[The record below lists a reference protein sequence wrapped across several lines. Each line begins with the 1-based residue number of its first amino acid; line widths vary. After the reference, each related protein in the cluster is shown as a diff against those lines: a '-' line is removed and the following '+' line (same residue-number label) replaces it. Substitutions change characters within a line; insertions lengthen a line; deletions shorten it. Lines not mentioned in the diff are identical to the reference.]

1 MPSTISTPVP
11 IRLGN
16 SDIESLDKMV
26 EIGGWATRSECLR
39 SFIRPA
45 FDMAKTAMET
55 KSITK
60 AFQTRMK
67 AEAELMDHINQMI
80 KASEI
85 QTEFEGDLAPA

>member
-1 MPSTISTPVP
+1 MKNEELEV
-11 IRLGN
+11 
-16 SDIESLDKMV
+16 LDLMV
-26 EIGGWATRSECLR
+26 EAGGFASRGDAVR

-55 KSITK
+55 KSLTK
-60 AFQTRMK
+60 AFATRMK
-67 AEAELMDHINQMI
+67 AEAELMEHINQMI